1 MKESNMYTEVYEILK
16 ILGPSYINKLPKDLY
31 KYIENNRNKNYLTN
45 IDVSLSIEEQN
56 LMKETIEFI
65 SFINLKYWA
74 DEEERKKLIS
84 IYNENE
90 IKYNQQYNSE
100 NIFKNNKK

>member
-1 MKESNMYTEVYEILK
+1 MNEANMYTEVYEILK
-16 ILGPSYINKLPKDLY
+16 ILGAQYINKLPNDLY

-45 IDVSLSIEEQN
+45 IDISLPIEEQHF
-56 LMKETIEFI
+56 MKETIEFI

-90 IKYNQQYNSE
+90 IKYNEKYNSE
-100 NIFKNNKK
+100 NIFKNSKK